1 MKQIFLLLCLFTI
14 SSISFAQITN
24 LGTGNW
30 SSPGTWD
37 GGTVPGASDNVVIAS
52 GTTVTIDGNYNCS
65 NLTIHGTLQFPDDG
79 TSYNSSVY
87 ADLTVASDGSL
98 IPAPSAT
105 HTGTSWFYVYGNLVI
120 SGNFSGHLT
129 SGRTIVI
136 YMDGAG
142 KYIDAPGKTIFSLVI
157 DVAGSSINV
166 NGSFTI
172 SNVLSLNGTLNN
184 SAHNITIGSYATIYR
199 NSSSAILTAAPIFA
213 DYNSIVRYQAAMT
226 TGNELNPNLNSL
238 YVSISAGGSVTLD
251 KGIALSYLYLGY
263 ANDKLITGS
272 NTVIVNLSGSIS
284 QADNTAYVVG
294 NLEMVYPASPASLTF
309 PIGSNSAYRPVTINT
324 TAVTGGGTITISQI
338 DAAPGSSSLPSGVNK
353 ISGVRYWTLTPS
365 SGMLPMTADV
375 TLSWGSDDGVSDAS
389 AIKVVH
395 GDHSTGNWDVANNT
409 GGHTGTAPSGTVTG
423 TAFTSFG
430 DFTLGTTGSDVL
442 PVELVAFTAQ
452 PTRSA
457 VTLNWTTAT
466 ETNNFGYEIER
477 RLIVNGSQQSSGW
490 TSAGFVQGKGTSTS
504 PTQYSF
510 TDDNLTAGRYAY
522 RLQQIDRNG
531 SFIYSAAV
539 EVQVGLTAKEF
550 RLGQNYPNP
559 FNPTTTIEF
568 ALQEDGHVVL
578 KLYDVTGRELATLLD
593 EERKAGYNQSV
604 AVDMSRFGS
613 GVYFYRLEAN
623 GKLFTRKMLVVK

>member
-1 MKQIFLLLCLFTI
+1 
-14 SSISFAQITN
+14 
-24 LGTGNW
+24 
-30 SSPGTWD
+30 
-37 GGTVPGASDNVVIAS
+37 
-52 GTTVTIDGNYNCS
+52 
-65 NLTIHGTLQFPDDG
+65 
-79 TSYNSSVY
+79 
-87 ADLTVASDGSL
+87 
-98 IPAPSAT
+98 
-105 HTGTSWFYVYGNLVI
+105 
-120 SGNFSGHLT
+120 
-129 SGRTIVI
+129 
-136 YMDGAG
+136 
-142 KYIDAPGKTIFSLVI
+142 
-157 DVAGSSINV
+157 
-166 NGSFTI
+166 
-172 SNVLSLNGTLNN
+172 
-184 SAHNITIGSYATIYR
+184 
-199 NSSSAILTAAPIFA
+199 
-213 DYNSIVRYQAAMT
+213 
-226 TGNELNPNLNSL
+226 
-238 YVSISAGGSVTLD
+238 
-251 KGIALSYLYLGY
+251 
-263 ANDKLITGS
+263 
-272 NTVIVNLSGSIS
+272 
-284 QADNTAYVVG
+284 
-294 NLEMVYPASPASLTF
+294 
-309 PIGSNSAYRPVTINT
+309 
-324 TAVTGGGTITISQI
+324 
-338 DAAPGSSSLPSGVNK
+338 
-353 ISGVRYWTLTPS
+353 
-365 SGMLPMTADV
+365 MTADV

-389 AIKVVH
+389 VIKVVH

-409 GGHTGTAPSGTVTG
+409 GGHTGTASSGTVTG

-442 PVELVAFTAQ
+442 PVELVAFMAQ

-477 RLIVNGSQQSSGW
+477 RLIVNGSQQSSDW
-490 TSAGFVQGKGTSTS
+490 RSAGFVQGKGTSTS
-504 PTQYSF
+504 PTKYSF